1 MKGGEPEAK
10 PARARRRPRLRGGI
24 GHDGE
29 MHRTLH
35 GWTMERSV
43 AAVFGSVYLALAIA
57 GITANIAALNAAHN
71 VVHLVAAVMW
81 LTGAAVGAAPP
92 AHLGA
97 GIWLIGAGVLGLAG
111 AIELTASSGLTDV
124 VEDVLHLLNG
134 VGALALG
141 AWTLRGA
148 QASPLRPG

>member
-1 MKGGEPEAK
+1 
-10 PARARRRPRLRGGI
+10 
-24 GHDGE
+24 
-29 MHRTLH
+29 
-35 GWTMERSV
+35 
-43 AAVFGSVYLALAIA
+43 
-57 GITANIAALNAAHN
+57 
-71 VVHLVAAVMW
+71 
-81 LTGAAVGAAPP
+81 
-92 AHLGA
+92 
-97 GIWLIGAGVLGLAG
+97 VLGLAG